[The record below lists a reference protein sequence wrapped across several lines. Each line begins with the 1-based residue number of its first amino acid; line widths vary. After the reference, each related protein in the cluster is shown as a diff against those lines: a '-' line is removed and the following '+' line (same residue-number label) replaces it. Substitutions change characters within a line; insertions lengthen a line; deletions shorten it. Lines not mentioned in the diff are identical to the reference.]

1 MLGCK
6 PAPVRISDGTVRI
19 SDTFPASQAENRIEA
34 LASFLLLSIKMMRR
48 SLIIGLLLLIPL
60 NALHAGVPELHEVQE
75 MAIRESG
82 YDRFELDQWK
92 RRAKWSAALPRLQ
105 VGMDRDIK
113 DVLKLTTRDNVSV
126 TDDQVFVGPDENN
139 FNQDF
144 QQGIG
149 VEVKAV
155 WYLNELLFNQDQID
169 VSRERRSW
177 IEERT
182 RLLEKVTRL
191 YFAWKKEPRKEL
203 REELAGYLDGFTNGW
218 FSEEVRK
225 R

>member
-1 MLGCK
+1 MQ
-6 PAPVRISDGTVRI
+6 RW
-19 SDTFPASQAENRIEA
+19 
-34 LASFLLLSIKMMRR
+34 
-48 SLIIGLLLLIPL
+48 LIIGLLLLTPPNVL
-60 NALHAGVPELHEVQE
+60 YARVPELHEVQQ
-75 MAIRESG
+75 MAVRESG

-155 WYLNELLFNQDQID
+155 WYLNELLFNQDQLD

-177 IEERT
+177 LEDRT

-191 YFAWKKEPRKEL
+191 YFAWKKERTTNL
-203 REELAGYLDGFTNGW
+203 REELAGYLDSYTNGW
-218 FSEEVRK
+218 FTEEVQRK
-225 R
+225 